1 MYSPGIMEPAH
12 KNSGQIILLMNED
25 NTWSSI
31 KVSYLASGRS
41 DFVLG
46 SFSAA
51 TYFLQSTSSN
61 GVVTFPYII
70 PGWTAQSVS
79 FTIIIEISGIK
90 TSSNTFQ
97 ASLSSVSFNHIN
109 GQITTEMALISSPPI

>member
-1 MYSPGIMEPAH
+1 MDFMIWGGRGSAV
-12 KNSGQIILLMNED
+12 NSGQIILLMNED

-61 GVVTFPYII
+61 GVVTYPYRI
-70 PGWTAQSVS
+70 PGWTAQSTS
-79 FTIIIEISGIK
+79 FTIII
-90 TSSNTFQ
+90 
-97 ASLSSVSFNHIN
+97 
-109 GQITTEMALISSPPI
+109 